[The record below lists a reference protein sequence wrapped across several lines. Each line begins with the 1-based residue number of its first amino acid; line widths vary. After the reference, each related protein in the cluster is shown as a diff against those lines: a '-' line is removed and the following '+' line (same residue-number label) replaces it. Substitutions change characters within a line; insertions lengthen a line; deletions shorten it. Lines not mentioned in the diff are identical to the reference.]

1 MAYYGFV
8 MSLALKDIFHLKAS
22 HIVEAR
28 IMHRHLQDAFL
39 QVDKKTKP
47 QEIGPQVLTVQ
58 HLSASFI
65 IIFGFLGLSMIV
77 FIIKCAPKLLKKL
90 KKQFE
95 MGLMCYVVV
104 KFTRMNKML

>member
-1 MAYYGFV
+1 
-8 MSLALKDIFHLKAS
+8 MSLALKNIIYLKAPQL
-22 HIVEAR
+22 VESG
-28 IMHRHLQDAFL
+28 IMHRHMQDAFV
-39 QVDKKTKP
+39 QVDKKPKP
-47 QEIGPQVLTVQ
+47 QAIGPQVLTVQ

-77 FIIKCAPKLLKKL
+77 FMAECAPKLMIKL

-95 MGLMCYVVV
+95 MCLMCYIVV